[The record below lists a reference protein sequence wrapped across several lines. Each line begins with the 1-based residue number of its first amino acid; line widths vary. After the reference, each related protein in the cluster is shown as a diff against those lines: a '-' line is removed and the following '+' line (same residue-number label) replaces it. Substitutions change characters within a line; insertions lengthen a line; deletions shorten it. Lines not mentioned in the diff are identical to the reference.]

1 MRAILIDDEALALDY
16 LEKKIKDVSDI
27 YIVGK
32 YTNTKQAYQT
42 VINEQPDI
50 VFLDIEMPEVNGL
63 NLADKILSLYPKT
76 KIVFV
81 TAYNEY
87 AVKAFELNAVDYLLK
102 PINEERLSKTI
113 GRLMQEQ
120 TNENQILEAVSEDD
134 DQPIVCCFKSLHF
147 KRGVHSK
154 EAIDVQWR
162 TSKARELFAYL
173 IHEREQFVRKD
184 VILDLFWPDADIK
197 SGSAQ
202 LYTTIYQIR
211 KTLEKI
217 SFPIN
222 ITSSVNSYKLEL
234 NEVGLDFEIMEKE
247 LKEIAFIT
255 QDISRKYKKLLELY
269 IGDYFEEDDY
279 LWATSEQN
287 RLRILW
293 VTNLKRLADFYIN
306 QDNHSEAIL
315 IYLQLQ
321 DVQPF
326 NEESYFMLMKLY
338 DKFGDRQLVQAQYKS
353 FAKMLEEEY
362 GEEPSL
368 EVKEWYES
376 WLEGRRV

>member
-27 YIVGK
+27 YIIGK

-102 PINEERLSKTI
+102 PINEDRLSKTI

-120 TNENQILEAVSEDD
+120 TNENQMLEAINEDD

-217 SFPIN
+217 DFPIN

-306 QDNHSEAIL
+306 QNNHSEAIL

-353 FAKMLEEEY
+353 FAKMLDEEY
-362 GEEPSL
+362 GESPSL
-368 EVKEWYES
+368 EVKEWYEA
-376 WLEGRRV
+376 WLEGRKV

>member
-217 SFPIN
+217 NFPIN